1 MKSEEVV
8 FIGAVGAGTGA
19 VIHGKF
25 GISTGNAVLDVG
37 IGVAIAAIGW
47 YMDYDGFGDFVEGFG
62 VGYALD
68 AAL

>member
-8 FIGAVGAGTGA
+8 LIGAAGAGTGA

-25 GISTGNAVLDVG
+25 GLSTGNALLDVVIGG
-37 IGVAIAAIGW
+37 IVAAIGW
-47 YMDYDGFGDFVEGFG
+47 YMDYDGVGDFVEGLG
-62 VGYALD
+62 VGYAFD